1 MSQTYVFLPAA
12 ACTGAQADLAVQW
25 VADGVSETQVF
36 GAVQAQLGASWTL
49 VLPVEAVTVCAVNL
63 PTRKARWLRQALPF
77 AVEELLAEEV
87 ELMHLALGEQLADGR
102 HRVFAVRRSWLAGW
116 LALCP
121 TAPQAIAVD
130 ADLLPGP
137 GTALLP
143 LHGRWLLGGENVT
156 RMALQAQDWP
166 QLSALC
172 AQPQVAW
179 CDAQHAAPQPV
190 DERMAVADP
199 FVWLAQQPLRNNLA
213 QGEFAV
219 QSSNG
224 QWQRWRPLLGLVG
237 MWLILQWGF
246 NLAQGWHL
254 QRQAD
259 EYAAASA
266 ALYKELFPQDSKL
279 VNLRA
284 QFDQHLQAGAGSGQ
298 TRLLGLLA
306 QVSGALAAEGGQ
318 VQISQVDFSEVR
330 GDLAMQVQAAGFA
343 ELERLRER
351 LQESGLAVQ
360 LGSASRE
367 GAGVSARVVIG
378 G

>member
-1 MSQTYVFLPAA
+1 MSQTYVFLPPA
-12 ACTGAQADLAVQW
+12 ACAGAQADLPVQW
-25 VADGVSETQVF
+25 VADGVSETLAF
-36 GAVQAQLGASWTL
+36 GEAQPGGNWTL
-49 VLPVEAVTVCAVNL
+49 VLPVEAVTSCAVNL

-116 LALCP
+116 LALCA

-156 RMALQAQDWP
+156 RMALQAQDWA
-166 QLSALC
+166 QLGPLC
-172 AQPQVAW
+172 AQPQIAW
-179 CDAQHAAPQPV
+179 YDPQHPALQPV
-190 DERMAVADP
+190 DESMAVAEP

-237 MWLILQWGF
+237 MWLVLQWGF
-246 NLAQGWHL
+246 NLAQAWHL

-259 EYAAASA
+259 NYAAASA
-266 ALYKELFPQDSKL
+266 ALYQELFPQDSKL

-284 QFDQHLQAGAGSGQ
+284 QFDQHLQAGAASGQ

-318 VQISQVDFSEVR
+318 VQISQVDFSEAR

-351 LQESGLAVQ
+351 LQDSGLAVQ

>member
-1 MSQTYVFLPAA
+1 MSQTYVFLPPA
-12 ACTGAQADLAVQW
+12 ACSAAQAELPVQRV
-25 VADGVSETQVF
+25 VAGVSETLAF
-36 GAVQAQLGASWTL
+36 EAVQAQLTGSWTL
-49 VLPVEAVTVCAVNL
+49 VLPVEAVTSCAVNL

-87 ELMHLALGEQLADGR
+87 ELMHLALGEPLADGR
-102 HRVFAVRRSWLAGW
+102 HRVFAVRRSWLSAW
-116 LALCP
+116 LALCAVP
-121 TAPQAIAVD
+121 PQAIAVD

-156 RMALQAQDWP
+156 RMALQTQDWP
-166 QLSALC
+166 QLSPLC
-172 AQPQVAW
+172 VQPQVAW
-179 CDAQHAAPQPV
+179 CDAQHRTPQPV
-190 DERMAVADP
+190 DETMALDDP
-199 FVWLAQQPLRNNLA
+199 FVWLAQQSLRNNLS

-219 QSSNG
+219 QSSGG
-224 QWQRWRPLLGLVG
+224 QWQGWRPLLGLVG
-237 MWLILQWGF
+237 MWLVLQWGF
-246 NLAQGWHL
+246 NLAQAWHL

-266 ALYKELFPQDSKL
+266 VLYKELFPQDSKL

-284 QFDQHLQAGAGSGQ
+284 QLDQHLQGSAGAGQ
-298 TRLLGLLA
+298 NRLLGLLA
-306 QVSGALAAEGGQ
+306 QVSGAMAGGQ

-330 GDLAMQVQAAGFA
+330 GDLAMQVQAPGFA